1 MKRVLRFA
9 CFVANARYT
18 RRLVVGGSAVLFL
31 TLSGA
36 ARAHHKSVEPVT
48 CRNSSGQVF
57 LRSVCKKG
65 ETQIDLSQSS
75 GPQEPPGTQQVPGPT
90 GAAGPPG
97 PPGPTGPAGP
107 PGPPC
112 VPGPLGEPCFQGPP
126 GPRGPRGS
134 QGDKGDVGPA
144 GPAGLP
150 GKPGPA
156 GPQGLKGDK
165 GDPGPAGPSGPA
177 GTPGPKGDPGPK
189 GAKGD
194 LGPKG
199 DPGLNGAR
207 CWDKNGNG
215 QCDPEEDADKDGAC
229 TVLDCRGP
237 QGPKGEPGPQGPK
250 GDKGDKGN
258 PSIVHVQTMTLPTG
272 AATIPND
279 GSEVTVGSY
288 PLDAGTYLISGKML
302 FSNGSSKAHS
312 VKCTLYMMDASS
324 NVLDYDMSAISV
336 PSATGNISGA
346 AGASFMIA
354 HSFSVPVAVTFHC
367 QRLDGNAGSTSV
379 FNIKLA
385 VATVDPVTQ

>member
-1 MKRVLRFA
+1 MKRVLRLA

-90 GAAGPPG
+90 G
-97 PPGPTGPAGP
+97 PAGP

-156 GPQGLKGDK
+156 GPQGLKGD
-165 GDPGPAGPSGPA
+165 
-177 GTPGPKGDPGPK
+177 
-189 GAKGD
+189 
-194 LGPKG
+194 
-199 DPGLNGAR
+199 
-207 CWDKNGNG
+207 
-215 QCDPEEDADKDGAC
+215 
-229 TVLDCRGP
+229 
-237 QGPKGEPGPQGPK
+237 
-250 GDKGDKGN
+250 
-258 PSIVHVQTMTLPTG
+258 
-272 AATIPND
+272 
-279 GSEVTVGSY
+279 
-288 PLDAGTYLISGKML
+288 
-302 FSNGSSKAHS
+302 
-312 VKCTLYMMDASS
+312 
-324 NVLDYDMSAISV
+324 
-336 PSATGNISGA
+336 
-346 AGASFMIA
+346 
-354 HSFSVPVAVTFHC
+354 
-367 QRLDGNAGSTSV
+367 
-379 FNIKLA
+379 
-385 VATVDPVTQ
+385 